1 MATKYRVGNEN
12 KHFLESFVDLAFFAW
27 IILTFFLERNI
38 VGRIALAVFAG
49 TVVLFML
56 LRDRISGNLQ
66 SKLTIANL
74 YFFSYALFL
83 FYNHWN
89 VNHGPYVLNR
99 GVADTMFNT
108 LCLNFIFIYCVYKY
122 CVLKKKMDEI
132 LNIYVIA
139 NMIIMA
145 IIIAVSGKEILSGRL
160 GGAMDINAN
169 VVALAMINCLI
180 IAMHKNAKE
189 KKAINTIIMIICIG
203 AILLTGSRKG
213 LIGMALA
220 LVLYQVMDKGW
231 KKYKNLFIVAVVMI
245 FAYFLIMNVEPLY
258 NIAGHRVEALLSY
271 FKGESFN
278 EASLET
284 RDQYI
289 ELGWKYVGKN
299 LWLGYGI
306 DCFRVLDGA
315 YKTYSHNNY
324 LEIMFGCGIVGT
336 VFYYLGYLYVLLG
349 HLKLYLKYK
358 ITDSKPYVIL
368 MVVQMFLEYANVTY
382 FERTGILFVVLS
394 LGALQLS
401 KSKINITEGK
411 DKDAKNIKEIDEKSV

>member
-12 KHFLESFVDLAFFAW
+12 KHFLESLVDLAFFAW

-38 VGRIALAVFAG
+38 VGRISLGVFAG

-89 VNHGPYVLNR
+89 VNYGPYVLNR
-99 GVADTMFNT
+99 GVADAMFNT

-122 CVLKKKMDEI
+122 CVLKKKMDGI

-189 KKAINTIIMIICIG
+189 KKAINTIIMIICVG
-203 AILLTGSRKG
+203 SILLTGSRKG
-213 LIGMALA
+213 LVGMALA

-245 FAYFLIMNVEPLY
+245 FAYFLIMNVEQLY
-258 NIAGHRVEALLSY
+258 DIAGHRVEALLSY
-271 FKGESFN
+271 FKGEKFN

-284 RDQYI
+284 RDRI
-289 ELGWKYVGKN
+289 AGVGWKYVWKSP
-299 LWLGYGI
+299 WFGYGLNNFGI
-306 DCFRVLDGA
+306 LRGTYGL
-315 YKTYSHNNY
+315 YSHNNY
-324 LEIMFGCGIVGT
+324 LELMFGCGIIGT
-336 VFYYLGYLYVLLG
+336 SLYYLGYLYVLFG
-349 HLKLYLKYK
+349 HLKLYLKHK
-358 ITDSKPYVIL
+358 VVDSKLYVIL
-368 MVVQMFLEYANVTY
+368 LVIQMFLEYAYVSY
-382 FERTGILFVVLS
+382 FTRKNLLFIIISLS
-394 LGALQLS
+394 ALQIA
-401 KSKINITEGK
+401 KSKIQNGVKYNEQIEEGSQ
-411 DKDAKNIKEIDEKSV
+411 ESL